1 MSNFNFEYGPK
12 WIEENGLYTFVV
24 SDTEKSPVIE
34 VKSDFSFLPDSAY
47 NPSFKTIKFT
57 ITNDDNG
64 TTLNQFTISGKNK
77 IQFNLNE
84 SNVGDYRIQANITY
98 QFYIQGEDR
107 PDTQTALLE
116 SSFKVESETTETG
129 GGSGNG
135 GNGNGGSGN
144 EVQPFTLPFNTII
157 TGVDKDLNIITTKD
171 DNEISNLELPDI
183 LNIEKVE
190 KTKNYAISYS
200 AVDYK
205 NLNVLLNSNGI
216 KTIITNTDI
225 DVENTP
231 IDPYSVVLKL
241 YEPLPTN
248 TFVKDKVNVVK
259 EMAEPIRETIRL
271 APFND
276 ADLGDRFL
284 YEADDTSIDY
294 INNLRTSNQSQNDLF
309 TSENYISSSLFDAVL
324 SGSVSANVNVDYN
337 DYGNFSIF
345 GSVEKRLQNF
355 RTKLLDY
362 EFYSKES
369 GSLAAQTAS
378 AVFKSE
384 IVRNEEFKKN
394 ITNNFDH
401 YEKYLFYESSSYA
414 SSSFGQEFDTSWP
427 KENST
432 KPHNVLSV
440 SSSAATTWYNNNT
453 TSASLYDKNNPNRLV
468 NLIPEHIKR
477 DSENQPFLDFLDMVG
492 HYYDNIWI
500 YVKAMTD
507 TYDRRED
514 LTEGL
519 SRDLVWTVS
528 NAFGWKQPSGTEI
541 TDLHRLLLGQ
551 YLSGSFGS
559 EEYKE
564 YSELSSKEIQQE
576 IWGRVLTS
584 MPYILKTKGTK
595 ESIEAL
601 VNAYGIPP
609 TILKVREYGG
619 ADNKDYQ
626 PTFEIQRRF
635 TKALDFKNSQHIKT
649 QWKETSGSLRT
660 PDTIE
665 FRFRAA
671 SGSNQVLL
679 AKNIGESMGI
689 NPINQGFAVRLKDEG
704 KINDNKGKVE
714 FIISSSLSGSI
725 FGTQSITSSL
735 FPVYNNEFWSVG
747 ITRELS
753 SGYDQEVKN
762 EFETTS
768 SVKYSLF
775 VKQYESGRSRILYDS
790 STSMTL
796 SGSTTTVGV
805 TASLHNGQ
813 WTASGD
819 MFFGST
825 GSFGDLGVE
834 FTGSLQEIRYYN
846 SPLTESAFNNHT
858 AAPKAINGN
867 HASAS
872 FTDLAFR
879 LRLDDNK
886 NLSTSSDLMNIAPD
900 QSLFAQTSS
909 AYQSGSAVGFSAN
922 TFSNVEQEE
931 KTLLPNIGIGRK
943 TNTKVRIEENYIPTS
958 SVDGLK
964 RLSFDERVEIGSYDT
979 MPIDSNRLGVFFS
992 PTDVINQDIIE
1003 SIADLDIEKEIGDP
1017 RDEKEFFYR
1026 GLRKLAESYFQKYKG
1041 TNNFWDYMRLIK
1053 YYDQSIFEQIKKV
1066 TPARAKTTYGVVIEP
1081 TILERSKNIILRD
1094 ESFENLQK
1102 EGEINVGLLEATQ
1115 SANRPVA
1122 SITSSRLDYFGT
1134 ISESFSH
1141 EPSVY
1146 LIKSAS
1152 ISSSGGNLYEDR
1164 RYLEANVEF
1173 GRRLFISSSRVTY
1186 TPQLSSSRV
1195 YSPDV
1200 FFTEAVSTFIS
1211 SSREHPI
1218 LEEREIFYMTGSSS
1232 SSIESGPIS
1241 NLGSLNDT
1249 IYAPYSSSNI
1259 IAYSSSLK
1267 AARVQLPTDYISGL
1281 ERAFIGTKNT
1291 SKTTLDG
1298 EPPFIIKQSP
1308 TTAIVSTQKTQD
1320 TGAGTG
1326 GKRLEVRKVSG

>member
-1 MSNFNFEYGPK
+1 MSKFNFEYGPK

-24 SDTEKSPVIE
+24 SETEKSPVIE
-34 VKSDFSFLPDSAY
+34 VKSDFSFLPDSAF
-47 NPSFKTIKFT
+47 NPSFKGIQFT

-64 TTLNQFTISGKNK
+64 TVLNQFTTTDKSK

-84 SNVGDYRIQANITY
+84 SNVGDYTIQANITY
-98 QFYIQGEDR
+98 QFYIQGNER
-107 PDTQTALLE
+107 PDTEVDLLE
-116 SSFKVESETTETG
+116 SSFKIESETTETSG
-129 GGSGNG
+129 GNGNG
-135 GNGNGGSGN
+135 GNGNGGG
-144 EVQPFTLPFNTII
+144 EVQPFTLPFNTTI
-157 TGVDKDLNIITTKD
+157 TSVDKDLNIITTKD
-171 DNEISNLELPDI
+171 DNEISNLNLPDT
-183 LNIEKVE
+183 LSIENVE

-241 YEPLPTN
+241 YEPLSTN
-248 TFVKDKVNVVK
+248 TFVKDKVSVVK

-294 INNLRTSNQSQNDLF
+294 INNLRTSNKNQNDLF
-309 TSENYISSSLFDAVL
+309 TSENYISSSLFDSVL
-324 SGSVSANVNVDYN
+324 SGSVSSDVNVDYN

-345 GSVEKRLQNF
+345 GSVEKRLENF

-414 SSSFGQEFDTSWP
+414 TSSFGQEFDTSWP

-440 SSSAATTWYNNNT
+440 SASAATSWYNSNI
-453 TSASLYDKNNPNRLV
+453 TSASLYDQNNPNRLV

-514 LTEGL
+514 LSEGL

-541 TDLHRLLLGQ
+541 TELHKLILGQ

-564 YSELSSKEIQQE
+564 YSERSSKEIQQE

-635 TKALDFKNSQHIKT
+635 TKALDFKNSQYIQT

-671 SGSNQVLL
+671 SSSNQVLV
-679 AKNIGESMGI
+679 AKNIGNE
-689 NPINQGFAVRLKDEG
+689 QAFAVRLLEQG
-704 KINDNKGKVE
+704 STTDNKGKVE
-714 FIISSSLSGSI
+714 FLMSSS
-725 FGTQSITSSL
+725 FGTESVTSSL

-768 SVKYSLF
+768 SLKYNLF

-796 SGSTTTVGV
+796 SGSTTGD
-805 TASLHNGQ
+805 ASASALLNGQ

-819 MFFGST
+819 VFFGST
-825 GSFGDLGVE
+825 GSFSNLGVE

-846 SPLTESAFNNHT
+846 SPLTESAFNNHV

-867 HASAS
+867 HASSS
-872 FTDLAFR
+872 FTDLVFR

-909 AYQSGSAVGFSAN
+909 AYQSGSAFGFTAN

-931 KTLLPNIGIGRK
+931 KTLLPNIGINRK
-943 TNTKVRIEENYIPTS
+943 TNTKVRIEQNYIPTGS
-958 SVDGLK
+958 DGLK
-964 RLSFDERVEIGSYDT
+964 RLSFDERVEIGSNDT
-979 MPIDSNRLGVFFS
+979 MPLDSNKLGVFFS

-1003 SIADLDIEKEIGDP
+1003 SIADLDIEEEIADP

-1026 GLRKLAESYFQKYKG
+1026 GLRKLADSYFQKYKG
-1041 TNNFWDYMRLIK
+1041 SNSFWDYMRLIK

-1066 TPARAKTTYGVVIEP
+1066 TPARAKTTYGVVVEP
-1081 TILERSKNIILRD
+1081 NILERSKNIILKD

-1115 SANRPVA
+1115 SANRPVI
-1122 SITSSRLDYFGT
+1122 SVTSSRLDYEGT
-1134 ISESFSH
+1134 ISESFAH

-1146 LIKSAS
+1146 LLKSAS
-1152 ISSSGGNLYEDR
+1152 LSSSLSEDR
-1164 RYLEANVEF
+1164 RYLEANVEY
-1173 GRRLFISSSRVTY
+1173 GSKLFVSSSGRITY
-1186 TPQLSSSRV
+1186 TPSLSSSRV

-1200 FFTEAVSTFIS
+1200 FFTEAVSTFVS
-1211 SSREHPI
+1211 SSREHPT
-1218 LEEREIFYMTGSSS
+1218 LEEREIFYMSGSSS
-1232 SSIESGPIS
+1232 SSIENGPIS

-1249 IYAPYSSSNI
+1249 IRAPYSSSKF

-1267 AARVQLPTDYISGL
+1267 PARVQLPTDYISGL
-1281 ERAFIGTKNT
+1281 ERTYLGTKNT
-1291 SKTTLDG
+1291 SKTTLDSK
-1298 EPPFIIKQSP
+1298 PPFIVRQSP
-1308 TTAIVSTQKTQD
+1308 TTAIVSTEKTQD

-1326 GKRLEVRKVSG
+1326 GKRLEVRKVGS

>member
-24 SDTEKSPVIE
+24 SNTEKSPVIE

-294 INNLRTSNQSQNDLF
+294 INNLRTSKQSQNDLF

-324 SGSVSANVNVDYN
+324 SGSVSAKVNVDYN
-337 DYGNFSIF
+337 DYENFSIF

-355 RTKLLDY
+355 RTKLVDY

-440 SSSAATTWYNNNT
+440 SASAATNWYNNNI
-453 TSASLYDKNNPNRLV
+453 TSASLYDQNNPNRLV

-492 HYYDNIWI
+492 HYYDNFWI

-541 TDLHRLLLGQ
+541 TELHRLITGQ

-564 YSELSSKEIQQE
+564 YSE
-576 IWGRVLTS
+576 
-584 MPYILKTKGTK
+584 
-595 ESIEAL
+595 
-601 VNAYGIPP
+601 
-609 TILKVREYGG
+609 
-619 ADNKDYQ
+619 
-626 PTFEIQRRF
+626 
-635 TKALDFKNSQHIKT
+635 
-649 QWKETSGSLRT
+649 
-660 PDTIE
+660 
-665 FRFRAA
+665 
-671 SGSNQVLL
+671 
-679 AKNIGESMGI
+679 
-689 NPINQGFAVRLKDEG
+689 
-704 KINDNKGKVE
+704 
-714 FIISSSLSGSI
+714 
-725 FGTQSITSSL
+725 
-735 FPVYNNEFWSVG
+735 
-747 ITRELS
+747 
-753 SGYDQEVKN
+753 
-762 EFETTS
+762 
-768 SVKYSLF
+768 
-775 VKQYESGRSRILYDS
+775 
-790 STSMTL
+790 
-796 SGSTTTVGV
+796 
-805 TASLHNGQ
+805 
-813 WTASGD
+813 
-819 MFFGST
+819 
-825 GSFGDLGVE
+825 
-834 FTGSLQEIRYYN
+834 
-846 SPLTESAFNNHT
+846 
-858 AAPKAINGN
+858 
-867 HASAS
+867 
-872 FTDLAFR
+872 
-879 LRLDDNK
+879 
-886 NLSTSSDLMNIAPD
+886 
-900 QSLFAQTSS
+900 
-909 AYQSGSAVGFSAN
+909 
-922 TFSNVEQEE
+922 
-931 KTLLPNIGIGRK
+931 
-943 TNTKVRIEENYIPTS
+943 
-958 SVDGLK
+958 
-964 RLSFDERVEIGSYDT
+964 
-979 MPIDSNRLGVFFS
+979 
-992 PTDVINQDIIE
+992 
-1003 SIADLDIEKEIGDP
+1003 
-1017 RDEKEFFYR
+1017 
-1026 GLRKLAESYFQKYKG
+1026 
-1041 TNNFWDYMRLIK
+1041 
-1053 YYDQSIFEQIKKV
+1053 
-1066 TPARAKTTYGVVIEP
+1066 
-1081 TILERSKNIILRD
+1081 
-1094 ESFENLQK
+1094 
-1102 EGEINVGLLEATQ
+1102 
-1115 SANRPVA
+1115 
-1122 SITSSRLDYFGT
+1122 
-1134 ISESFSH
+1134 
-1141 EPSVY
+1141 
-1146 LIKSAS
+1146 
-1152 ISSSGGNLYEDR
+1152 
-1164 RYLEANVEF
+1164 
-1173 GRRLFISSSRVTY
+1173 
-1186 TPQLSSSRV
+1186 
-1195 YSPDV
+1195 
-1200 FFTEAVSTFIS
+1200 
-1211 SSREHPI
+1211 
-1218 LEEREIFYMTGSSS
+1218 
-1232 SSIESGPIS
+1232 
-1241 NLGSLNDT
+1241 
-1249 IYAPYSSSNI
+1249 
-1259 IAYSSSLK
+1259 
-1267 AARVQLPTDYISGL
+1267 
-1281 ERAFIGTKNT
+1281 
-1291 SKTTLDG
+1291 
-1298 EPPFIIKQSP
+1298 
-1308 TTAIVSTQKTQD
+1308 
-1320 TGAGTG
+1320 
-1326 GKRLEVRKVSG
+1326 